1 MSYASCLRIGVV
13 AAALIVLTIRA
24 VGQAPIY
31 EQSFISCPSDRPCT
45 VTDSFKVP
53 DVPGNCCILTVTNG
67 EGRSDQVRS
76 ARIYLNGDEE
86 VLDRR
91 RQAIVY
97 LRKRN
102 ILKVLLEGEPHA
114 KVHIGIAQLNLHD
127 SCELIEDSREHTG
140 TFVAVKGVLY
150 SSFEEFVL
158 LGSECSALPHRL
170 GTWVLY
176 PDQLTD
182 TPKDANLKRLQLPA
196 TRTKQAKMLDKYLKQ
211 RCGEKR
217 VAVTLRGYFQDSSE
231 IVTDPPDGSHMLAGF
246 GHMDMYRSRLV
257 VQSIEDA
264 EPLPCLESRQ
274 KP

>member
-53 DVPGNCCILTVTNG
+53 DVPGNCCIMAVKNG
-67 EGRSDQVRS
+67 DGHGSDQVRS

-91 RQAIVY
+91 GQAIVY

-102 ILKVLLEGEPHA
+102 ILKVLLEGEPHS

-127 SCELIEDSREHTG
+127 SCELIEDSWEHTG
-140 TFVAVKGVLY
+140 TFVAAKGVLY

-158 LGSECSALPHRL
+158 LGS
-170 GTWVLY
+170 
-176 PDQLTD
+176 
-182 TPKDANLKRLQLPA
+182 
-196 TRTKQAKMLDKYLKQ
+196 
-211 RCGEKR
+211 
-217 VAVTLRGYFQDSSE
+217 
-231 IVTDPPDGSHMLAGF
+231 
-246 GHMDMYRSRLV
+246 
-257 VQSIEDA
+257 
-264 EPLPCLESRQ
+264 
-274 KP
+274 